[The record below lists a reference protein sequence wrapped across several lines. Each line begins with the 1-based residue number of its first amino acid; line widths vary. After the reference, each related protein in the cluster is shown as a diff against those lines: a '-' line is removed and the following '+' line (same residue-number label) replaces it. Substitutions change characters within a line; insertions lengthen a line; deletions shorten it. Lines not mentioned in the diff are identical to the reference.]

1 MMMRAASLLAVL
13 LLAVGCYLPM
23 NFQAD
28 LNIDKSGK
36 FAFRYRGDI
45 LAVTLMRK
53 ISFGK
58 VKGTDIA
65 KQAAIYKRDLGRDSG
80 FKKIEHIN
88 NALFRVEF
96 DRQGDIRYE
105 KTFSF
110 VRSNALF
117 LALKRNKDGTVEVF
131 GDRPAQTPRRCA
143 DRTRR
148 GRARHVPGVD
158 QRQCGQSQR
167 AASPRGR
174 PAAGL
179 SMGRQIVARPAAQAG
194 PAITIIRYFRV

>member
-131 GDRPAQTPRRCA
+131 GDRPPKRLA
-143 DRTRR
+143 DALIER
-148 GRARHVPGVD
+148 GVD
-158 QRQCGQSQR
+158 V
-167 AASPRGR
+167 RG
-174 PAAGL
+174 
-179 SMGRQIVARPAAQAG
+179 
-194 PAITIIRYFRV
+194 TFRVWTNANVVSHNAPQAREGGPQPVYQWVVKSFRDPPPKLVRQLR